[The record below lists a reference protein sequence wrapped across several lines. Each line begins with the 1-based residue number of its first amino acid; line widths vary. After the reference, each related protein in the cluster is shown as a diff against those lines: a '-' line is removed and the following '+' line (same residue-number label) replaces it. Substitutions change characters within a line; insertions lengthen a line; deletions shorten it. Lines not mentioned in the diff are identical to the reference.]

1 MPSPLLAR
9 NTVSVIIPAYN
20 AAAYLAAALD
30 AVLNQTRPPHQII
43 VVDDG
48 STDETPDVCQSF
60 GSRIT
65 TIRQPNGGEASARNT
80 ALRAATGEYVA
91 LLDADDLAAPDRF
104 EKQVAALAARP
115 DAAACFS
122 GHWVFTDARETGRY
136 AGESARADSSA
147 EAFAASL
154 LVHPITMMFR
164 RSAADGLQFPVG
176 VTTGGDMLFTGL
188 LRRRGPFVI
197 LPDVLYGYRRHPNQI
212 TARMTDLESLRQRTA
227 WLRSHAAEVWPD
239 LDVDKWEALAW
250 QALAD
255 GLRGHYW
262 ARRQPEFLQLRA
274 TLREHWPAHL
284 AKPAELEL
292 RWYPDAI
299 WRLKNVVDQTIGR
312 SRPSN
317 AR

>member
-1 MPSPLLAR
+1 MTLMPSSPSTPE
-9 NTVSVIIPAYN
+9 TVSVIIPAFN
-20 AAAYLAAALD
+20 ASAYLADAIEAALR
-30 AVLNQTRPPHQII
+30 QTHPPHQVI

-48 STDETPDVCQSF
+48 STDDTPAICGTF

-65 TIRQPNGGEASARNT
+65 AIRQANGGEAAARNT

-91 LLDADDLAAPDRF
+91 LLDADDLSAPDRL
-104 EKQVAALAARP
+104 EKQVAALSARP

-136 AGESARADSSA
+136 AGEPARADSSA

-164 RSAADGLQFPVG
+164 QSAARGLQFPVG

-188 LRRRGPFVI
+188 LRKRGAFVI

-227 WLRSHAAEVWPD
+227 WLRAHAAEAWPD
-239 LDVDKWEALAW
+239 LDVDAWEALAW

-255 GLRGHYW
+255 ALRGHYW
-262 ARRQPEFLQLRA
+262 ARRHREFLQLRA
-274 TLREHWPAHL
+274 TLRAEWPPRL
-284 AKPAELEL
+284 PRPAALDL
-292 RWYPDAI
+292 RWYPDVV
-299 WRLKNVVDQTIGR
+299 WKLKGGLDRGR
-312 SRPSN
+312 RH
-317 AR
+317 